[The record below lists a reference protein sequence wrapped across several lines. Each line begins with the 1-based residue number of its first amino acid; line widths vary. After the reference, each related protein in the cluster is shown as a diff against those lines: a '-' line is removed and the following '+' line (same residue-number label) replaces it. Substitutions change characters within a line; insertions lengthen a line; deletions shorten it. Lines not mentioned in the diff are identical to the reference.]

1 MDELLVKYLLGEAS
15 PAEEKLVLEWVNA
28 HADNKR
34 YFDHFKLIWA
44 ESKQLEQK
52 STVDENQ
59 AWERFKQ
66 SLAQQ
71 PTAAVAENVIAFEPK
86 RKNNFM
92 RIAAAVALVVIGGF
106 TAYYFALFNKSETI
120 TLASANKVLI
130 DTLPDGS
137 IITLNKNSTLAY
149 SKDFNTK
156 TRNVTLSGEAFFN
169 VAPNKQ
175 KPFEITVDEV
185 KVHVVGTSFNIKST
199 AAATEVIVETG
210 IVKVG
215 VAKKAVKLLP
225 KQKILIRKNN
235 PDLNVQNSVDDLYNY
250 YRTQKFVCN
259 NTPLYELAAA
269 LSTAYNTK
277 ITITGESARNL
288 RLTTTFEGS
297 SLNDIL
303 KVISETFNLKIEQAN
318 GEIIL
323 R

>member
-1 MDELLVKYLLGEAS
+1 
-15 PAEEKLVLEWVNA
+15 
-28 HADNKR
+28 
-34 YFDHFKLIWA
+34 
-44 ESKQLEQK
+44 
-52 STVDENQ
+52 VDENQ

-169 VAPNKQ
+169 VAPTNK
-175 KPFEITVDEV
+175 
-185 KVHVVGTSFNIKST
+185 SLL
-199 AAATEVIVETG
+199 
-210 IVKVG
+210 
-215 VAKKAVKLLP
+215 KL
-225 KQKILIRKNN
+225 
-235 PDLNVQNSVDDLYNY
+235 
-250 YRTQKFVCN
+250 
-259 NTPLYELAAA
+259 PLM
-269 LSTAYNTK
+269 
-277 ITITGESARNL
+277 R
-288 RLTTTFEGS
+288 
-297 SLNDIL
+297 
-303 KVISETFNLKIEQAN
+303 
-318 GEIIL
+318 
-323 R
+323 

>member
-1 MDELLVKYLLGEAS
+1 MDELLVKYLLGEAD
-15 PAEEKLVLEWVNA
+15 PAEEKLVLEWINA

-34 YFDHFKLIWA
+34 YFDHFELIWT

-59 AWERFKQ
+59 AWKKFKQ

-71 PTAAVAENVIAFEPK
+71 QTSAPSNVIAFEPK

-92 RIAAAVALVVIGGF
+92 RIAAAVAFLVIGGF
-106 TAYYFALFNKSETI
+106 AAYYFHLFDDGGTI
-120 TLASANKVLI
+120 TLASADKVLI
-130 DTLPDGS
+130 DTMPDGS

-149 SKDFNTK
+149 SKNFNTK
-156 TRNVTLSGEAFFN
+156 TRNVTLTGEAFFN

-185 KVHVVGTSFNIKST
+185 KVHVVGTSFNIKSN
-199 AAATEVIVETG
+199 AAETEVIVETG

-215 VAKKAVKLLP
+215 VAKKVVNLMP
-225 KQKILIRKNN
+225 NQKILIRKNN
-235 PDLNVQNSVDDLYNY
+235 PDLRVEHNIDDLYNY
-250 YRTQKFVCN
+250 YRTRKFVCN
-259 NTPLYELAAA
+259 NTPLYELTDA
-269 LSTAYNTK
+269 LSNAYNIK
-277 ITITGESARNL
+277 ITIAGESTRNL
-288 RLTTTFEGS
+288 RLTTTFEES

-303 KVISETFNLKIEQAN
+303 KVISETFNLKIEQIN

-323 R
+323 K